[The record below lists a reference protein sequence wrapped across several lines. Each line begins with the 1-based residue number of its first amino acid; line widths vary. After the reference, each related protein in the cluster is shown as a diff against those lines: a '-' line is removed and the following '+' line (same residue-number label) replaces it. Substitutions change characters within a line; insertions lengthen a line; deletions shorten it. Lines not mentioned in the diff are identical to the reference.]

1 MTGFRGNSRMFFM
14 GCAVL
19 VGLYLASLYSYL
31 LFHSLVELFSVVVA
45 CGIFTIA
52 WNARRI
58 DLNNYFLFVG
68 IGSLFVGTMDFT
80 HALAY
85 KGMGVFPGFDAN
97 LPTQLWIISRY
108 LQGFTLAAAP
118 FFLGRQFRSGYTL
131 AAYLAATSL
140 LLASV
145 FGGIFPDCFI
155 EGEGLTPFKK
165 VSEYLVSFVLL
176 GSLLFMRKKGEM
188 FDRNVV
194 RLLSAAI
201 ATLIASGLAFT
212 LYADVYGISNM
223 VGHFLKFAGFYL
235 IYKAI
240 IETALTRPYDL
251 LFRELKL
258 SEERYRHLYTD
269 TPVMLHSINR
279 ERQLVNVSNY
289 WLEHL
294 GFERS
299 EVIGRRVLDFMT
311 EASRRYV
318 EEFTSPEY
326 FRTGHVKD
334 VPLQLVRKNGEVR
347 DVLLT
352 ATAERDEQGEIIR
365 SLAVMVDITE
375 RKQAEEKI
383 EILNTNLAA
392 RALDLE
398 KANQELAAANQE
410 LEAFN
415 YTVSHDLRSPLTCI
429 NGYCQILQDH
439 CGERLDEQSRG
450 FIEQIHTAGR
460 RMDQLIATLLNFS
473 RLTRQEM
480 ERETVDLSHMVR
492 SITMDLRLRHP
503 EHTVALTIADGA
515 VTSGDGKLLRVALEN
530 LLGNAWKYTGR
541 REDAE
546 VEFGVLH
553 EEGKRVHFVR
563 DNGIGF
569 DMGQGVKLFNLF
581 QRLDSARDFEG
592 TGIGLVTVRRII
604 QRHGGRIWAEGEAG
618 KGATFYF
625 TLE

>member
-1 MTGFRGNSRMFFM
+1 MWG
-14 GCAVL
+14 AVL
-19 VGLYLASLYSYL
+19 AGLYLASLYSYL
-31 LFHSLVELFSVVVA
+31 LFHSLVEIFSVIVA

-52 WNARRI
+52 WNARRM
-58 DLNNYFLFVG
+58 DVNNYFLFVG
-68 IGSLFVGTMDFT
+68 IGSLCVGAVDFT

-85 KGMGVFPGFDAN
+85 KGMGVFPGYDAN

-108 LQGFTLAAAP
+108 LQGFTLIAAP
-118 FFLGRQFRSGYTL
+118 FFLVRKLNSGYALL
-131 AAYLAATSL
+131 AYFAATTL

-155 EGEGLTPFKK
+155 EGKGLTPFKK
-165 VSEYLVSFVLL
+165 VNEYLISLL
-176 GSLLFMRKKGEM
+176 LIGSLLFMRKKGEM

-201 ATLIASGLAFT
+201 GALIAAGLAFT

-269 TPVMLHSINR
+269 TPVMLHSIDR
-279 ERQLVNVSNY
+279 DRKLVNVSNY

-294 GFERS
+294 GFERN
-299 EVIGRRVLDFMT
+299 EVIGRRVIDFMT

-318 EEFTSPEY
+318 EEFTIPEY
-326 FRTGHVKD
+326 FRTGYVKD
-334 VPLQLVRKNGEVR
+334 VPLQLIRKNGEVR
-347 DVLLT
+347 EVLLT
-352 ATAERDEQGEIIR
+352 ATAERDERGEIVR
-365 SLAVMVDITE
+365 SLAVMMDITD
-375 RKQAEEKI
+375 RKRAEEKI
-383 EILNTNLAA
+383 EILNINLAA

-398 KANQELAAANQE
+398 KANSELEAANQE

-429 NGYCQILQDH
+429 NGYCQILH
-439 CGERLDEQSRG
+439 EHSGERLDEQSRG
-450 FIEQIHTAGR
+450 FIDHIHAAAK
-460 RMDQLIATLLNFS
+460 RMDQLIGTLLNFS
-473 RLTRQEM
+473 RLTRQDM
-480 ERETVDLSHMVR
+480 EREAVDLSHLARAV
-492 SITMDLRLRHP
+492 TLDLKLRYP
-503 EHTVALTIADGA
+503 EHRVKLTIAEGMA
-515 VTSGDGKLLRVALEN
+515 VSGDGKLLRVVLEN
-530 LLGNAWKYTGR
+530 LLGNAWKYTGNCS
-541 REDAE
+541 DPMI
-546 VEFGVLH
+546 EFGVQ
-553 EEGKRVHFVR
+553 EQKGKMLYFIR

-569 DMGQGVKLFNLF
+569 DTGQERKLFNIF
-581 QRLDSARDFEG
+581 QRLDNALEFEG

-604 QRHGGRIWAEGEAG
+604 QRHGGDIWAEGESG